1 MAPGNIKG
9 KFTENEKLLCYHG
22 PLLYEAKCIKLKKDN
37 ANAIQ
42 YFIHYQGWNK
52 NWDEW
57 VPESRILK
65 INPENLDKKQKLL
78 SEHYAGQ
85 SKSKKSKAPP
95 STPSST
101 KGGKSSGGGSA
112 NTSRASTPV
121 SERSFKV
128 TPATKRGPN
137 AIDDDRSTSSREEES
152 KRSAKRTRL
161 SESLLDDSE
170 AWKFRIDIP
179 EELKYVLVSDM
190 ELITHKK
197 LLFGLPAKIPVS
209 NILSEYVKHV
219 EKEKLDNISMISE
232 VMSGMKDMLD
242 GLLRSNLLY
251 KSEIPQYSEKVLKG
265 NLTASNV
272 YGSAHLLRL
281 MVHMG
286 PFLNNSNMDTSDE
299 SNVELIES
307 IINNF
312 LLYLEANHARLF
324 TSKNYTQTAEEYIKR
339 EEIKTE

>member
-1 MAPGNIKG
+1 M
-9 KFTENEKLLCYHG
+9 
-22 PLLYEAKCIKLKKDN
+22 
-37 ANAIQ
+37 
-42 YFIHYQGWNK
+42 
-52 NWDEW
+52 
-57 VPESRILK
+57 
-65 INPENLDKKQKLL
+65 
-78 SEHYAGQ
+78 
-85 SKSKKSKAPP
+85 
-95 STPSST
+95 
-101 KGGKSSGGGSA
+101 
-112 NTSRASTPV
+112 
-121 SERSFKV
+121 
-128 TPATKRGPN
+128 
-137 AIDDDRSTSSREEES
+137 
-152 KRSAKRTRL
+152 